1 MPLVTGRKSDSSWR
15 SGRLGS
21 QALAVVDG
29 FDVMDTSTL
38 SIPELQAILRYL
50 PDPTGPAG
58 RAGRRAHTTAGSR
71 RPGVPRLSDRPWI
84 RWHVLQPKKGG
95 SKAVDASA
103 RGDAK
108 EAPWDSTLSEEP
120 SEAEAF
126 TLPPAD
132 SLLPGGHGAGGRQQG
147 STEGGGGR
155 SGGESEGSSGA
166 GRSEFEGSDGLG
178 DGKEHGVGLTE
189 EEMVVEEAFRTGKG
203 LWKLL
208 ARRIKIIGRLMNLG
222 KSARFVPLDHP
233 ILNVSWLRH
242 GIEDSVPIRCIL
254 RPPDGDALARVG
266 PGPLFVRA
274 ATRRGFR
281 FQTDALS
288 LDIPDTGKP
297 LPQFG
302 SNGACA
308 QMLAAAEVAYQP
320 GPGRG
325 CCDITATW
333 DGPALVRGAR
343 HAASSKF
350 CFSAAVGKQP
360 LKACR
365 TVLVPINVGAPGH
378 ATGVAGA
385 KTMVRVTPLA
395 PRVPFNP
402 KRSTALGFKFEEVDL
417 DDLAMVLHD
426 ETLLGSL
433 DLDGR
438 NTTDSLR
445 LHCVISG
452 GYMKGEDRLLL
463 LATAAEAE
471 NAVENY
477 RVSWNTE
484 DGVLTIAPKSNKLT
498 LPELLGILP
507 RVAFANSRGIVLE
520 VGERVVEARLV
531 DPIVVRCNNAA
542 APAMQDLCDAER
554 QLLLKT
560 TIERRTGVISM
571 KVARLYADADA
582 GKTAKASSEQL
593 KMRHA
598 WKAMLATLGD
608 FRDAHYDLAT
618 RKLQKVIAVRR
629 AERVLRMQF
638 LPLVRP
644 VLFAIRM
651 RLAAAAK
658 EKEQA
663 EQTRLDEQRER
674 ATSGQVPP
682 RSADSH
688 QSRPAVGRRQDVP
701 RGKAGEPS
709 SAGSSDPAPHLLRRK
724 VRDVAGEGIVPGAR
738 ARPSTNGLS
747 GGTVDIPAGH
757 PSIEA
762 LEGGHAE
769 SPGASGV
776 VASVRSAGRGTTASA
791 ALTDAFRISSADGG
805 HRSATSSRQALMRRP
820 AQNDEPAGAG
830 TDQAPAQLGGLPG
843 PAPAGGE
850 PLWPAGHGK
859 YDSVVG
865 LPDSWEQHGAHQP
878 PRARGGSVAYD
889 EAGSDIGD
897 WQLAGSEGRHRG
909 PGWSFDDASKARP
922 LAADLAACGDSVSDP
937 VPSIG
942 TSDLGTEW
950 RDAEPVALHTGFQR
964 SGLGSEWSVGGGSPD
979 SLAAAAT
986 LSGAAGLD
994 LALQATSHSGPPTE
1008 PSGAAGP
1015 DRGWQA
1021 PESPSAA
1028 ALSVLPPLP
1037 PGWKWSSRQQHRVPD
1052 PQARG
1057 VAMSVAFEPSF
1068 GWGKLFQKHQEVL
1081 EAMAT
1086 PGVDPSEMLVSLLG
1100 EARTSLGRSK
1110 QERSMVEPVSRLLRE
1125 SGTQMKG
1132 MDVLASLSGLR
1143 RARMLLREVFAS
1155 APAGMF
1161 PELQLN
1167 DSWTGSTWAD
1177 GWRFFTIRVP
1187 PLENSP
1193 TLEVSVIPATCA
1205 RASTSAP
1212 DGQDALERRLCAQS
1226 VIWLS
1231 SQVLPTPADYEK
1243 RSAMFG
1249 HGMSR
1254 VVVSSTDECYIH
1266 SALEGPTAD
1275 CYFVAVWVDSSDPT
1289 PIQVATRT
1297 WTRPAAALGEFV
1309 SVSPDE
1315 AAAKAAASQV
1325 AEQLDSSEPDRRSGG
1340 DSKKWDRFLQIVDRI
1355 TRMSA
1360 QRDLPPTGGEARGGD
1375 SSTDSESSGVSYLD
1389 EGVRSTD
1396 HEGHAAYENRRQRR
1410 RDRRAAR
1417 WLRKRAR
1424 EAMAEQAQAAYQEA
1438 IGKRSRRL
1446 PFDLGAAASSVAKA
1460 RKRAE
1465 VACAR
1470 ALKRSKLVKDEGL
1483 DSVDGPKLTERERQR
1498 AAEAAADDAALAA
1511 AEALGK
1517 VDRSSQAANERTLAL
1532 LDEPEFAPEPDPSS
1546 EVYQPHFALSLGLDA
1561 GVELLLGDN
1570 PSMADLDV
1578 IRKVRETALRRG
1590 EGEADILSRRVEH
1603 AAASLDLLLR
1613 ATRVATVPLVDSTPA
1628 AAGKPARATAKAAAA
1643 RLTRAVAGGKT
1654 LGAAIDA
1661 GLDRRAN
1668 VAAAAKEQRLKA
1680 EMRQYRQSVRVAKRE
1695 LRKSARRAR
1704 RAARSNSGRDDTCA
1718 PRGADE
1724 PSGAAAS
1731 RLAARLGRARRD
1743 SEGEAAGEEKQASAG
1758 MAVEAPPRAP
1768 PQVARP
1774 HDWLT
1779 PVSLVHPRMAVIKL
1793 PRVGASHTASES
1805 AVS

>member
-1 MPLVTGRKSDSSWR
+1 
-15 SGRLGS
+15 
-21 QALAVVDG
+21 
-29 FDVMDTSTL
+29 
-38 SIPELQAILRYL
+38 
-50 PDPTGPAG
+50 
-58 RAGRRAHTTAGSR
+58 
-71 RPGVPRLSDRPWI
+71 
-84 RWHVLQPKKGG
+84 
-95 SKAVDASA
+95 
-103 RGDAK
+103 
-108 EAPWDSTLSEEP
+108 
-120 SEAEAF
+120 
-126 TLPPAD
+126 
-132 SLLPGGHGAGGRQQG
+132 
-147 STEGGGGR
+147 
-155 SGGESEGSSGA
+155 
-166 GRSEFEGSDGLG
+166 
-178 DGKEHGVGLTE
+178 
-189 EEMVVEEAFRTGKG
+189 
-203 LWKLL
+203 
-208 ARRIKIIGRLMNLG
+208 
-222 KSARFVPLDHP
+222 
-233 ILNVSWLRH
+233 
-242 GIEDSVPIRCIL
+242 
-254 RPPDGDALARVG
+254 
-266 PGPLFVRA
+266 
-274 ATRRGFR
+274 
-281 FQTDALS
+281 
-288 LDIPDTGKP
+288 
-297 LPQFG
+297 
-302 SNGACA
+302 
-308 QMLAAAEVAYQP
+308 
-320 GPGRG
+320 
-325 CCDITATW
+325 
-333 DGPALVRGAR
+333 
-343 HAASSKF
+343 
-350 CFSAAVGKQP
+350 
-360 LKACR
+360 
-365 TVLVPINVGAPGH
+365 
-378 ATGVAGA
+378 
-385 KTMVRVTPLA
+385 MVRVTPLA

-598 WKAMLATLGD
+598 RKAMLATLGD

-618 RKLQKVIAVRR
+618 RKLQK
-629 AERVLRMQF
+629 
-638 LPLVRP
+638 
-644 VLFAIRM
+644 
-651 RLAAAAK
+651 
-658 EKEQA
+658 
-663 EQTRLDEQRER
+663 
-674 ATSGQVPP
+674 
-682 RSADSH
+682 
-688 QSRPAVGRRQDVP
+688 
-701 RGKAGEPS
+701 
-709 SAGSSDPAPHLLRRK
+709 
-724 VRDVAGEGIVPGAR
+724 
-738 ARPSTNGLS
+738 
-747 GGTVDIPAGH
+747 
-757 PSIEA
+757 
-762 LEGGHAE
+762 
-769 SPGASGV
+769 
-776 VASVRSAGRGTTASA
+776 
-791 ALTDAFRISSADGG
+791 
-805 HRSATSSRQALMRRP
+805 
-820 AQNDEPAGAG
+820 
-830 TDQAPAQLGGLPG
+830 
-843 PAPAGGE
+843 
-850 PLWPAGHGK
+850 
-859 YDSVVG
+859 
-865 LPDSWEQHGAHQP
+865 
-878 PRARGGSVAYD
+878 
-889 EAGSDIGD
+889 
-897 WQLAGSEGRHRG
+897 
-909 PGWSFDDASKARP
+909 
-922 LAADLAACGDSVSDP
+922 
-937 VPSIG
+937 
-942 TSDLGTEW
+942 
-950 RDAEPVALHTGFQR
+950 
-964 SGLGSEWSVGGGSPD
+964 
-979 SLAAAAT
+979 
-986 LSGAAGLD
+986 
-994 LALQATSHSGPPTE
+994 
-1008 PSGAAGP
+1008 
-1015 DRGWQA
+1015 
-1021 PESPSAA
+1021 
-1028 ALSVLPPLP
+1028 
-1037 PGWKWSSRQQHRVPD
+1037 
-1052 PQARG
+1052 ARG
-1057 VAMSVAFEPSF
+1057 VALSVAFEPSF

-1375 SSTDSESSGVSYLD
+1375 SSTDSESSGVSFLD

-1793 PRVGASHTASES
+1793 PRLGASHTASES